1 MRGGQKEGGT
11 QFASVLFASA
21 FVNHIHHSK
30 GDASFFPLY
39 ENAKLGSAHCKK
51 FSPGDIIFN
60 SYTQKKAKKT
70 HIYLTAFTQELY
82 NKHKNPQIFHKQNL
96 IFQHQQS
103 AHKASC
109 H

>member
-21 FVNHIHHSK
+21 FVNHIDHSK
-30 GDASFFPLY
+30 GDASFFPLF
-39 ENAKLGSAHCKK
+39 ENAKLGSAHRKK

-60 SYTQKKAKKT
+60 SYTKEKRQTT

-82 NKHKNPQIFHKQNL
+82 
-96 IFQHQQS
+96 
-103 AHKASC
+103 
-109 H
+109 